1 MPCTTV
7 LTPARPFSSSCSRE
21 LFVQKGT
28 RGCCTIVAAAPIES
42 FSGLNPAPIAFAV
55 LMAIG
60 IPSGTFVLN
69 SRAEIACNELEA
81 LGYEYKDLLD
91 ENFTGVVS
99 KRAAIAKARLAEAK
113 ARKDCEARNIDADE
127 LVGEFVAELS
137 AQEHASRAQE
147 LQNVLTAKAKSS

>member
-1 MPCTTV
+1 
-7 LTPARPFSSSCSRE
+7 
-21 LFVQKGT
+21 
-28 RGCCTIVAAAPIES
+28 
-42 FSGLNPAPIAFAV
+42 
-55 LMAIG
+55 MAIG

-69 SRAEIACNELEA
+69 SRAEMACNELEA

-99 KRAAIAKARLAEAK
+99 KRAAVAKARLAEAK
-113 ARKDCEARNIDADE
+113 ARKECEACNIDADE

-147 LQNVLTAKAKSS
+147 LQNVLTAKAKSF